1 MKASDFH
8 SPISGRLVATVE
20 GQLAYV
26 PSPLPPDIKYDRD
39 LMLRLSRADA
49 ALSELAGVGRY
60 LPNPHLLI
68 SPYIRREAILS
79 TRIEGTQA
87 SFSEVMRDEI
97 SETPRHSSLDLLEV
111 SNYVAALEYGVKR
124 LDQIPI
130 SLRLI
135 CELHERL
142 LSGVRGETTRPGEF
156 RQIQNFIGLD
166 DTSIREAIFLPP
178 PPTEMLGALYDLE
191 RFVHEKDTLPD
202 LIQCALIH
210 HQFETIH
217 PFIDGNGRLGRLLI
231 TLFLLER
238 KRLTQPLL
246 YLSAYFE
253 AHRNDYYALLQRV
266 RTGGDWA
273 DWLRFFL
280 QGVYET
286 AGAAREQAGQLM
298 DIRERYRQLLRGKG
312 KALMLLDELF
322 VNPFVTVPR
331 AMSALSV
338 SQPTAQAAISTL
350 QTLGLLDE
358 VTGRAWRRMY
368 LATPVWRIIAP
379 EEADRAE

>member
-1 MKASDFH
+1 MKASDFRTLT
-8 SPISGRLVATVE
+8 SGRLVPTVE

-26 PSPLPPDIKYDRD
+26 PAPLPPDIAYDTE
-39 LMLRLSRADA
+39 LILRLSKADA

-87 SFSEVMRDEI
+87 TFSEVLRDEVI
-97 SETPRHSSLDLLEV
+97 ETPKRGSTDLREV
-111 SNYVAALEYGVKR
+111 NNYVASLEYGVAR
-124 LDQIPI
+124 LDQLPI
-130 SLRLI
+130 SLRLV

-142 LSGVRGETTRPGEF
+142 LAGVRGEATRPGEF

-166 DTSIREAIFLPP
+166 HSRIADAMFVPP
-178 PPTEMLGALYDLE
+178 PPAEMMDALYDWE
-191 RFVHEKDTLPD
+191 RFVHMRDALPD

-238 KRLTQPLL
+238 QRLTQPLL

-253 AHRNDYYALLQRV
+253 AHRSDYYALLQRV
-266 RTGGDWA
+266 RTEGQWES
-273 DWLRFFL
+273 WLRFFL
-280 QGVYET
+280 QGVFET
-286 AGAAREQAGQLM
+286 AQAATQQAAQLM

-312 KALMLLDELF
+312 KALTLLDELF
-322 VNPFVTVPR
+322 VNPFVTVQR
-331 AMSALSV
+331 AMTLLGV
-338 SQPTAQAAISTL
+338 TQPTAQNAITTL
-350 QTLGLLDE
+350 ENVGLLEE

-368 LATPVWRIIAP
+368 LATPVWHVIAP
-379 EEADRAE
+379 EEAEVAG

>member
-1 MKASDFH
+1 MKASDFRTLT
-8 SPISGRLVATVE
+8 SGRLVPTVE

-26 PSPLPPDIKYDRD
+26 PAPLPPDIAYDTE
-39 LMLRLSRADA
+39 LILRLSKADV

-87 SFSEVMRDEI
+87 TFSEVLRDEVI
-97 SETPRHSSLDLLEV
+97 ETPKRGSTDLREV
-111 SNYVAALEYGVKR
+111 NNYVASLEYGVAR
-124 LDQIPI
+124 LDQLPI
-130 SLRLI
+130 SLRLV

-142 LSGVRGETTRPGEF
+142 LAGVRGEATRPGEF

-166 DTSIREAIFLPP
+166 HSRIADAMFVPP
-178 PPTEMLGALYDLE
+178 PPAEMMDALYDWE
-191 RFVHEKDTLPD
+191 RFVHMRDALPD

-238 KRLTQPLL
+238 QRLTQPLL

-253 AHRNDYYALLQRV
+253 AHRSDYYALLQRV
-266 RTGGDWA
+266 RTEGQWES
-273 DWLRFFL
+273 WLRFFL
-280 QGVYET
+280 QGVFET
-286 AGAAREQAGQLM
+286 AQAATQQAAQLM

-312 KALMLLDELF
+312 KALTLLDELF
-322 VNPFVTVPR
+322 VNPFVTVQR
-331 AMSALSV
+331 AMTLLGV
-338 SQPTAQAAISTL
+338 TQPTAQNAITTL
-350 QTLGLLDE
+350 ENVGLLEE

-368 LATPVWRIIAP
+368 LATPVWHVIAP
-379 EEADRAE
+379 EEAEVAG

>member
-1 MKASDFH
+1 MKASDFRTLT
-8 SPISGRLVATVE
+8 SGRLVPTVE

-26 PSPLPPDIKYDRD
+26 PAPLPPNIAYDTE
-39 LMLRLSRADA
+39 LILRLSKADA

-87 SFSEVMRDEI
+87 TFSEVLRDEVI
-97 SETPRHSSLDLLEV
+97 ETPKRGSTDLREV
-111 SNYVAALEYGVKR
+111 NNYVASLEYGVAR
-124 LDQIPI
+124 LDQLPI
-130 SLRLI
+130 SLRLV

-142 LSGVRGETTRPGEF
+142 LAGVRGEATRPGEF

-166 DTSIREAIFLPP
+166 HSRIADAMFVPP
-178 PPTEMLGALYDLE
+178 PPAEMMDALYDWE
-191 RFVHEKDTLPD
+191 RFVHMRDALPD

-238 KRLTQPLL
+238 QRLTQPLL

-253 AHRNDYYALLQRV
+253 AHRSDYYALLQRV
-266 RTGGDWA
+266 RTEGQWES
-273 DWLRFFL
+273 WLRFFL
-280 QGVYET
+280 QGVFET
-286 AGAAREQAGQLM
+286 AQAATQQAAQLM

-312 KALMLLDELF
+312 KALTLLDELF
-322 VNPFVTVPR
+322 VNPFVTVQR
-331 AMSALSV
+331 AMTLLGV
-338 SQPTAQAAISTL
+338 TQPTAQNAITTL
-350 QTLGLLDE
+350 ENVGLLEE

-368 LATPVWRIIAP
+368 LATPVWHVIAP
-379 EEADRAE
+379 EEAEVAG